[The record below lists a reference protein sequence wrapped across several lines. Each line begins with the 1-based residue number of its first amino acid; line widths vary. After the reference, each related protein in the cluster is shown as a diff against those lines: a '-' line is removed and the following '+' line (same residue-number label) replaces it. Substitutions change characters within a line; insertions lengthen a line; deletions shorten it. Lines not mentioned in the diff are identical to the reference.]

1 MGGRPGKLRDKRGQ
15 PGLQRRSMW
24 PHIGGDRAEGKLINV
39 NTYRIRYFSIIR
51 TAFILNLLNKYSSYP
66 TLAIHYP
73 FTVSSVTE
81 EISHNPPNTFLGSGS
96 RLNMVEV
103 S

>member
-24 PHIGGDRAEGKLINV
+24 PHIGVNRAEGKSMNV
-39 NTYRIRYFSIIR
+39 YFRIIYFSIIR

-81 EISHNPPNTFLGSGS
+81 EIFHNPPNTFLGSGS

>member
-1 MGGRPGKLRDKRGQ
+1 
-15 PGLQRRSMW
+15 MW

-51 TAFILNLLNKYSSYP
+51 TTFIIIH
-66 TLAIHYP
+66 LAIHYP